1 LFFQTEKDF
10 SMTTPSNTIVDVAA
24 GNSKFTRLLRAVKAA
39 DLAGALSGEGPFT
52 VFAPTDEA
60 FAKLPPGTLDGLLK
74 PDNKAKLADLLK
86 LHVLSG
92 KVMAADVAGKKSTP
106 ASLQGEALQVDGTD
120 GVHVNGAK
128 VVIADIAASNG
139 VIHAIDAV
147 IMPQAATAKM

>member
-1 LFFQTEKDF
+1 M
-10 SMTTPSNTIVDVAA
+10 STPSNTIIDVAA
-24 GNSKFTRLLRAVKAA
+24 SNSKFTRLVRAVKAA

-74 PDNKAKLADLLK
+74 PENKAKLADLLK

-92 KVMAADVAGKKSTP
+92 KVMAADVAGKKLTP
-106 ASLQGEALQVDGTD
+106 ASLHGEALQVDGAD

-147 IMPQAATAKM
+147 IMPQAATVKA